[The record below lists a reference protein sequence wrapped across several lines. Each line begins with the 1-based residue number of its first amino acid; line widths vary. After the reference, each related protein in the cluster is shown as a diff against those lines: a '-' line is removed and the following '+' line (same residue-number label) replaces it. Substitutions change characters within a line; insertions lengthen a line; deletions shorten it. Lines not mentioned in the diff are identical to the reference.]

1 MIDPTANA
9 LRPRPD
15 PSPLTEP
22 FWAAAREHRLVRPYC
37 PSCDQSFFTPQIA
50 CPRCLSTEWEYRE
63 SSGRGVIYSA
73 TVVHRAPY
81 PGFTSPYHVAIV
93 DLEEGWQMLSNVVG
107 VAESSGVDGVGGG
120 VDGNPVP
127 IGSAVTV
134 DWLPLD
140 ERIVLPVFRVTTTDT
155 TPTASRTTE
164 QKGTA

>member
-1 MIDPTANA
+1 MIDATANA

-22 FWAAAREHRLVRPYC
+22 FWAAAAERRLVRPYC
-37 PSCDQSFFTPQIA
+37 AACDQSFFTPQIA

-63 SSGRGVIYSA
+63 SSGRGTVYSA

-93 DLEEGWQMLSNVVG
+93 DLDEGWQMLSNI
-107 VAESSGVDGVGGG
+107 VADDDADAASGT
-120 VDGNPVP
+120 PVP
-127 IGSAVTV
+127 IGTRVAV

-140 ERIVLPVFRVTTTDT
+140 ERIVLPVFRADATSTTETTT
-155 TPTASRTTE
+155 TE
-164 QKGTA
+164 EQGPA

>member
-1 MIDPTANA
+1 VIDATADA
-9 LRPRPD
+9 LRPRPQ

-22 FWAAAREHRLVRPYC
+22 FWAAARERRLVRPYC
-37 PSCDQSFFTPQIA
+37 PACDRSFFTPQIA

-63 SSGRGVIYSA
+63 SSGRGVVYSA

-93 DLEEGWQMLSNVVG
+93 DLEEGWQMLSNVVA
-107 VAESSGVDGVGGG
+107 VAETAGADGGGG
-120 VDGNPVP
+120 VNGRPVP

-140 ERIVLPVFRVTTTDT
+140 ERIVLPVFRLTATDT
-155 TPTASRTTE
+155 TATATRTTE
-164 QKGTA
+164 EQGPA

>member
-1 MIDPTANA
+1 MIDATADA

-22 FWAAAREHRLVRPYC
+22 FWAAARERRLVRPYC
-37 PSCDQSFFTPQIA
+37 PACDQSFFTPQIA

-63 SSGRGVIYSA
+63 SSGRGTVYSA

-93 DLEEGWQMLSNVVG
+93 DLDEGWQMLSNVVG
-107 VAESSGVDGVGGG
+107 DAPARGADGAGGS
-120 VDGNPVP
+120 PVP
-127 IGSAVTV
+127 IGTRVTV

-140 ERIVLPVFRVTTTDT
+140 ERIVLPVFRTTTDEV
-155 TPTASRTTE
+155 PA
-164 QKGTA
+164 

>member
-1 MIDPTANA
+1 VIDATSDA

-37 PSCDQSFFTPQIA
+37 ANCDRSFFTPQIA

-63 SSGRGVIYSA
+63 SSGRGTVYSA

-93 DLEEGWQMLSNVVG
+93 DLEEGWQMLSNIVG
-107 VAESSGVDGVGGG
+107 VDDAAGS
-120 VDGNPVP
+120 VP
-127 IGSAVTV
+127 IGTPLSV

-140 ERIVLPVFRVTTTDT
+140 EQIVLPVFRTTTT
-155 TPTASRTTE
+155 TTTQE
-164 QKGTA
+164 SAA

>member
-1 MIDPTANA
+1 MIDTTADA

-22 FWAAAREHRLVRPYC
+22 FWAAARERRLVRPYC
-37 PSCDQSFFTPQIA
+37 GACDQSFFTPQLA

-63 SSGRGVIYSA
+63 SSGRGTVYSA

-93 DLEEGWQMLSNVVG
+93 DLDEGWSMLSNLVG
-107 VAESSGVDGVGGG
+107 PAVTECPDPAE
-120 VDGNPVP
+120 PVP
-127 IGSAVTV
+127 IGTPVVV

-140 ERIVLPVFRVTTTDT
+140 ERIVLPVFRATGRALVPETR
-155 TPTASRTTE
+155 PTTE
-164 QKGTA
+164 VPA

>member
-1 MIDPTANA
+1 MIDTTADA

-22 FWAAAREHRLVRPYC
+22 FWAAARERRLVRPYC
-37 PSCDQSFFTPQIA
+37 AACDRSFFTPQLA

-63 SSGRGVIYSA
+63 SSGRGTVYSA

-93 DLEEGWQMLSNVVG
+93 DLEEGWQMLTNIVG
-107 VAESSGVDGVGGG
+107 VGEVPGGDGAAGA
-120 VDGNPVP
+120 PVP
-127 IGSAVTV
+127 IGAAVAV

-140 ERIVLPVFRVTTTDT
+140 ERIVLPVFRVTTTDPAAT
-155 TPTASRTTE
+155 VTRTTE
-164 QKGTA
+164 EKRAA

>member
-1 MIDPTANA
+1 MIDATADA

-22 FWAAAREHRLVRPYC
+22 FWAAARERRLVRPYC
-37 PSCDQSFFTPQIA
+37 PACDRSFFTPQIA

-63 SSGRGVIYSA
+63 SSGRGTVYSA

-93 DLEEGWQMLSNVVG
+93 DLDEGWQMLSNVVDPN
-107 VAESSGVDGVGGG
+107 ASDGVGGVG
-120 VDGNPVP
+120 GKPVP
-127 IGSAVTV
+127 IGTRVTV

-140 ERIVLPVFRVTTTDT
+140 ERIVLPVFRITTDEVS
-155 TPTASRTTE
+155 A
-164 QKGTA
+164 

>member
-1 MIDPTANA
+1 MTATAANA

-22 FWAAAREHRLVRPYC
+22 FWAAARERRLVRPYC
-37 PSCDQSFFTPQIA
+37 PACDQSFFTPQIA

-63 SSGRGVIYSA
+63 SDGRGTVYSA

-93 DLEEGWQMLSNVVG
+93 DLDEGWQMLSNVVG
-107 VAESSGVDGVGGG
+107 VAASSGADEVDGGVGGT
-120 VDGNPVP
+120 P
-127 IGSAVTV
+127 IAIGTRVAV

-140 ERIVLPVFRVTTTDT
+140 ERIVLPVFRLMTTDT
-155 TPTASRTTE
+155 TTADTPTTE
-164 QKGTA
+164 PKGAA